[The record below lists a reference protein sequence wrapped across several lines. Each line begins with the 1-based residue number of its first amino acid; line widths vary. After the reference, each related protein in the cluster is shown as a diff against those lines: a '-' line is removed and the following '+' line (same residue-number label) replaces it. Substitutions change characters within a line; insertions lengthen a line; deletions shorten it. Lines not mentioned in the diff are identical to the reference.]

1 MNFQYPSKLFFR
13 GFEDDLF
20 KLSFFN
26 IFITFHVTLVT
37 LYREIHHLILEVLK
51 MSNKKKFEEEDERE
65 IVALQKEE
73 LSKVFCL
80 EAKCVL
86 II

>member
-1 MNFQYPSKLFFR
+1 M
-13 GFEDDLF
+13 
-20 KLSFFN
+20 
-26 IFITFHVTLVT
+26 T